1 MLGKLICK
9 IRKDKKINGAE
20 LAKNANIDTGHLSH
34 IERETR
40 TPSHKTLKLICDSL
54 SVPYS
59 PLFQTYDISLSDEQ
73 NDYEAQNHIIY
84 DKIPVFDNLV
94 KFTNVPKN
102 FFDSTFALKNTD
114 NSMSSKIDEND
125 YIFVRQN
132 VPLSN
137 KDIGLFLIDNKFII
151 RKFIIRKNDISLRPE
166 NKDFEETVVTN
177 DSNFFIVGKVIGK
190 CDSSFENFVEF

>member
-40 TPSHKTLKLICDSL
+40 T
-54 SVPYS
+54 YS

-177 DSNFFIVGKVIGK
+177 DSNFFIVGKIIGK